1 MVKLDEIKLLD
12 LVPSGLRSDKDVIEA
27 CGAIQPEIDL
37 LASSIDSVKLLSTID
52 TQENEQV
59 LDHLAWQF
67 GLSGVEGWALA
78 STLGQ
83 KRAMVKKSL
92 VLHMT
97 KGTPHAVS
105 SALEGIGVDTKI
117 IEWFDFGGDPG
128 TFKVKVV
135 DNSDRGVDTSK
146 MDQIL
151 AVIDAFKPVKAHYTI
166 DFLLGRTAAVPMIGS
181 AVKLIE
187 RIEVFPEIYT
197 FRAGTNH
204 AGERLGSVI
213 FD

>member
-12 LVPSGLRSDKDVIEA
+12 LVPSGLRSDKDVIDA

-52 TQENEQV
+52 MQDNEQV

-67 GLSGVEGWALA
+67 GLSAVEGWALA
-78 STLGQ
+78 STLAQ

-97 KGTPHAVS
+97 KGTPSAVS
-105 SALEGIGVDTKI
+105 SALANIGIDTEI
-117 IEWFDFGGDPG
+117 TEWFDFGGDPG

-135 DNSDRGVDTSK
+135 DSSDRGVDTSK
-146 MDQIL
+146 MEQVV
-151 AVIDAFKPVKAHYTI
+151 AVIDAFKPVKAHYTL

>member
-12 LVPSGLRSDKDVIEA
+12 LVPEGLRSDQDVIDTCA
-27 CGAIQPEIDL
+27 AIQPEIDL
-37 LASSIDSVKLLSTID
+37 LVGCIDSVSLLSGID

-67 GLSGVEGWALA
+67 GLSAVEGWALA
-78 STLGQ
+78 STLAQ

-97 KGTPHAVS
+97 KGTPRAVS
-105 SALEGIGVDTKI
+105 SALANLGIDTEI
-117 IEWFDFGGDPG
+117 TEWFDFGGDPG

-135 DNSDRGVDTSK
+135 DNSDRGLDTSK
-146 MDQIL
+146 MDQL
-151 AVIDAFKPVKAHYTI
+151 AAVVDAFKPVKAHYTI
-166 DFLLGRTAAVPMIGS
+166 EITLGRTAAVPMIGS